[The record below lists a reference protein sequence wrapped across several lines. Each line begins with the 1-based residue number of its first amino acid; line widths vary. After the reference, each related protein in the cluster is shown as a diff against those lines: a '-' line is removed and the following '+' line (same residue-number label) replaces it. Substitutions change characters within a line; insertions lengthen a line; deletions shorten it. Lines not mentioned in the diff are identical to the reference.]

1 LRIAVQNITHRQE
14 VFGVKIVL
22 ADHLDDFMRE
32 EHLSEFVAEILDL
45 MLSNYEEHRISEIL
59 LKRLGSKTYS
69 DKPDQDNKLPK
80 TTSKFLL
87 KYSELQPKDILKNMV
102 HLNDLLDSES
112 HTIRGG
118 LLEVMGNIIHGHL
131 AKDDS
136 EIAAKNLNNFF
147 EILLQ
152 RYLDA
157 SAFVRARVL
166 KIMSKLAQRH
176 PNQPGISDIP
186 ISSRQKVVDMTI
198 LRLRDKGSLVRKKA
212 MELLMDFLENS
223 PFIAIPQDLGSLSE
237 SKFEKQANSLRELMK
252 QKFPED
258 LMMNAEDEERLEEDS
273 AGQREGDS
281 VPNAVHDEAELKQ
294 LRSLLH
300 YYQDA
305 QQFSRSLNQAC
316 TIIAQLL
323 NSTLKTEVVMAMKFF
338 VTAYR
343 FELEGA
349 EVRVIHVDGCSKN
362 GSQNLGQGY
371 GGQRSWL
378 DSRSAH
384 QEFL

>member
-1 LRIAVQNITHRQE
+1 VGPNIHHLPE
-14 VFGVKIVL
+14 VLPAYVVL
-22 ADHLDDFMRE
+22 VDHLDDFIRE

-45 MLSNYEEHRISEIL
+45 TIVHYEEHRPSELL
-59 LKRLGSKTYS
+59 LKRVGTKAYS

-87 KYSELQPKDILKNMV
+87 KYSELQPKDIMKHMV

-136 EIAAKNLNNFF
+136 EVAAKNLNNFF
-147 EILLQ
+147 EILMQ

-186 ISSRQKVVDMTI
+186 IASRQQVVDMTI

-223 PFIAIPQDLGSLSE
+223 PFIAVPQDLGSLSE
-237 SKFEKQANSLRELMK
+237 SKFTKQANSLIEMMK

-258 LMMNAEDEERLEEDS
+258 VMMNSDNMDGVEDANTDPKDVEEVPK
-273 AGQREGDS
+273 S
-281 VPNAVHDEAELKQ
+281 VQDEAELKQ
-294 LRSLLH
+294 LSSLLY

-305 QQFSRSLNQAC
+305 QRFSNSLNRAC
-316 TIIAQLL
+316 HIVAQLL

-349 EVRVIHVDGCSKN
+349 EVMSVDLDGCSKD

-371 GGQRSWL
+371 R
-378 DSRSAH
+378 
-384 QEFL
+384 